1 MKKAVLFD
9 LDGTL
14 LDTLQSLT
22 NIMNAA
28 LEKFGAPAVSTDIA
42 RLHIGTG
49 PRDFCLGCLPEDK
62 KHLVDDFLPIYR
74 EVQMSY
80 KNTEVQ
86 VFPHAIECLKSLKNA
101 GKKIAIVTNKS
112 QDAAEVVVAKLL
124 PEIQFDSILGLR
136 DGIEA
141 KPNPA
146 GALQVLKELGV
157 TNDEAVFVGDG
168 DTDYLTGKNANM
180 LTYSVLWGYKTKE
193 ELQELGANNF
203 VTTFQELEAHLLKV

>member
-1 MKKAVLFD
+1 MKKAILFD

-28 LEKFGAPAVSTDIA
+28 LEKFGACPVTPDIA
-42 RLHIGTG
+42 RLYIGTG

-62 KHLVDDFLPIYR
+62 KHLVDTFLQIYR
-74 EVQMSY
+74 DVQMNY

-86 VFPHAIECLKSLKNA
+86 VFPHAIACLKSLKNV
-101 GKKIAIVTNKS
+101 GKKIAIITNKS
-112 QDAAEVVVAKLL
+112 QEAAEIVVAKLL
-124 PEIQFDSILGLR
+124 SEIQFDSILGLR

-146 GALQVLKELGV
+146 GVFQVLKELGV
-157 TNDEAVFVGDG
+157 TADEAVFVGDG
-168 DTDYLTGKNANM
+168 DTDYLTGKNANI

-193 ELQELGANNF
+193 ELEALGAKNF
-203 VTTFQELEAHLLKV
+203 VTTFNELEKKLLQV

>member
-1 MKKAVLFD
+1 MKKAILFD

-28 LEKFGAPAVSTDIA
+28 LEKFGACPVTPDIA
-42 RLHIGTG
+42 RLYIGTG

-62 KHLVDDFLPIYR
+62 KHLVDTFL
-74 EVQMSY
+74 Q

-86 VFPHAIECLKSLKNA
+86 VFPYAIACLKSLKNV
-101 GKKIAIVTNKS
+101 GKKIAIITNKS
-112 QDAAEVVVAKLL
+112 QEAAEIVVAKLL
-124 PEIQFDSILGLR
+124 SEIQFDSILGLR

-146 GALQVLKELGV
+146 GVFQVLKELGV
-157 TNDEAVFVGDG
+157 TADEAVFVGDG
-168 DTDYLTGKNANM
+168 DTDYLTGKNANI

-193 ELQELGANNF
+193 ELEALGAKNF
-203 VTTFQELEAHLLKV
+203 VTTFNELEKKLLQA